1 MKNYIIIL
9 MLIAGICLGFSQNQ
23 ASDFTGNKSDQPRNP
38 RVDLMNFV
46 PNEALVKFKDAVP
59 VATGARVKAAGIS
72 SVDQVLRAHGITSL
86 EKLFPTA
93 QKPLHARMMKSPQG
107 KDMKIPALDKIY
119 RVSIPPAQPT
129 DSMPNNIFQLIEELK
144 ALPEVEYAEPN
155 YIYSI
160 DKMQPVG
167 SVLTAEDV
175 AKMQISKQNSSTT
188 AVTPN
193 DPLYGQQWYIPAV
206 KADSVWQQTTG
217 DTTQVIAI
225 LDTGV
230 DWNHPDLKNKIW
242 TNPNPAT
249 SWNQDGILN
258 DVRGWDYI
266 NNDNNPMDDNSHGTH
281 VAGIAAA
288 ETNNGIGIAGVNW
301 NAKIMPIKVFQSSGR
316 GDAATIAKG
325 IIYASTH
332 GATVINMSFGSY
344 ARSMAMEDALSNAY
358 ASLSFSS
365 CCGK

>member
-1 MKNYIIIL
+1 
-9 MLIAGICLGFSQNQ
+9 
-23 ASDFTGNKSDQPRNP
+23 
-38 RVDLMNFV
+38 
-46 PNEALVKFKDAVP
+46 
-59 VATGARVKAAGIS
+59 
-72 SVDQVLRAHGITSL
+72 
-86 EKLFPTA
+86 
-93 QKPLHARMMKSPQG
+93 
-107 KDMKIPALDKIY
+107 
-119 RVSIPPAQPT
+119 
-129 DSMPNNIFQLIEELK
+129 
-144 ALPEVEYAEPN
+144 LPEVEYAEPN

-358 ASLSFSS
+358 ATCLLVAAAGNDATDIGDCPPGAPFFPAALSYVLGIQSPEASFSNS
-365 CCGK
+365 DCTGPTFSNSSELFNYEMKAPVTNIISTIPNGNYSDKEAEKSGIKSAAMETDDHRTENSLVEKKSFPSLKKKK